1 MKTMRNELQHLI
13 GTDHELHARNWS
25 PSRLRPW
32 VRWQLSVWGGDL
44 HAGWVS
50 ALLMLPQAV
59 ALAAIAGLPPEAGI
73 YASIFPVIAA
83 CLLGASQRLL
93 SGPNTAVAVMT
104 ASAIT
109 PFATPNSEE
118 FVKLAWSLAAIV
130 GILQVLGS
138 ALGAATLLA
147 RLPRFVT
154 HGLTLGVGLVIIATQ
169 VPVALSLLSVPGEA
183 PWLAPWYAVVNI
195 DRANPSSIAVV
206 LTALLVGAVSSRLRW
221 RVLSPLVA
229 SLIGG
234 TLMAVAL
241 EFVFGRD
248 ACALERIGHV
258 QLVLLPLSSPA
269 MDWDQLYIVRQLLQS
284 AVAIAIVG
292 GLQTAIIAQSITPS
306 RSDPPP
312 DPARDLFAQG
322 VANMVASVTSGF
334 AGSGSFNR
342 SAAHVSAGATSR
354 VAGVLSAL
362 ILFAIATAASDAL
375 AHISVPAMAGTLILI
390 GWRLAR
396 SALEEAGRSLAA
408 LGLAAWVVAAGL
420 ESAVLAALV
429 LYVCSLVRGDR
440 SEPRT

>member
-1 MKTMRNELQHLI
+1 MKPMHKELM
-13 GTDHELHARNWS
+13 HARHGQA
-25 PSRLRPW
+25 SRLRPW
-32 VRWQLSVWGGDL
+32 IQRQLSAWGGDL

-59 ALAAIAGLPPEAGI
+59 ALAAIAGMPPEAGI
-73 YASIFPVIAA
+73 YASIFPVVAA

-93 SGPNTAVAVMT
+93 SGPNTAIAVMT

-118 FVKLAWSLAAIV
+118 FVRLAWSLAAIV

-138 ALGAATLLA
+138 TVGAATLLA

-183 PWLAPWYAVVNI
+183 PWLAPWHAAVNL
-195 DRANPSSIAVV
+195 DQANPGSIVV
-206 LTALLVGAVSSRLRW
+206 ALTALLVGAMSARQRW

-229 SLIGG
+229 SLMGG
-234 TLMAVAL
+234 TLMAVAI
-241 EFVFGRD
+241 EAVFGRD

-258 QLVLLPLSSPA
+258 RLVLLPLSSPA
-269 MDWDQLYIVRQLLQS
+269 MDWDQFYIVKQLLQS

-292 GLQTAIIAQSITPS
+292 GLQTSIIARSIAPS
-306 RSDPPP
+306 GDDAPA

-342 SAAHVSAGATSR
+342 SAAHVSAGAKSR
-354 VAGVLSAL
+354 AAGVLSAL
-362 ILFAIATAASDAL
+362 ILFVIATVASGVL

-396 SALEEAGRSLAA
+396 SALDEAGRSPASLA
-408 LGLAAWVVAAGL
+408 LAAWVVAAGL
-420 ESAVLAALV
+420 ESAVLAALA
-429 LYVCSLVRGDR
+429 LYVCSLVRKDR
-440 SEPRT
+440 SE